1 MLVRNANNA
10 CTEHE
15 QCLWTVSTLLAA
27 EKKYL
32 FSASE
37 NQFAEKKDRFP
48 FYFKC
53 KHFTI
58 ILLFSDIQK
67 KTRIFPHSKYIG
79 RKYASLAGLK
89 MQNVKLS
96 ITGVR
101 APISPLHRSSS
112 SPRTTSSA
120 VWHQSLHDRQPDIF
134 RRSAYLQFKFA
145 WLYRVSMSRL

>member
-1 MLVRNANNA
+1 MQEKDLFNSQNA
-10 CTEHE
+10 CTEYE
-15 QCLWTVSTLLAA
+15 QRLCGTRTTLVRNTNNACEPYPHYLSQ
-27 EKKYL
+27 KKIP

-58 ILLFSDIQK
+58 ALMFSDIQK

-79 RKYASLAGLK
+79 RKYASLTRLK

-101 APISPLHRSSS
+101 APISL
-112 SPRTTSSA
+112 
-120 VWHQSLHDRQPDIF
+120 
-134 RRSAYLQFKFA
+134 
-145 WLYRVSMSRL
+145 LYRS

>member
-1 MLVRNANNA
+1 MQEKDLFNSQNA
-10 CTEHE
+10 CTEYE
-15 QCLWTVSTLLAA
+15 QCLCGTRTMLVNRIHITCHR
-27 EKKYL
+27 KKYL

-58 ILLFSDIQK
+58 ALMFSAIPK

-79 RKYASLAGLK
+79 RKYASLARLK

-96 ITGVR
+96 TTSVR
-101 APISPLHRSSS
+101 VPISLLYRSSS

-120 VWHQSLHDRQPDIF
+120 V
-134 RRSAYLQFKFA
+134 
-145 WLYRVSMSRL
+145 

>member
-1 MLVRNANNA
+1 MQEKGLFNSQNA
-10 CTEHE
+10 CTEYE
-15 QCLWTVSTLLAA
+15 QRLCGTRTTLVRNTNNACEPYPHYLSQK
-27 EKKYL
+27 KKYL

-58 ILLFSDIQK
+58 ALMFSAIQK

-79 RKYASLAGLK
+79 RKYASLTRLK

-101 APISPLHRSSS
+101 APISL
-112 SPRTTSSA
+112 
-120 VWHQSLHDRQPDIF
+120 
-134 RRSAYLQFKFA
+134 
-145 WLYRVSMSRL
+145 LYRS